1 MHNWRKEKEKNSTRG
16 ITTQTSESRVINDI
30 CFNLSICLTLSAC
43 HMLLRA
49 AAMLYVCICICSH
62 WKKSQSVLCKHL
74 LGKGKLKKTPRRQK
88 YVFILL
94 ASTLELASATD
105 QRERESERK
114 SFVTSMYVR
123 LTGTT
128 TPTPVHRLYF
138 WLLLFAVAVPVAALH
153 TIDQHYPLSIPCLF
167 VCLCEVI
174 HIIRARWSLSPE
186 HDTGDI
192 IYLSWPRS

>member
-1 MHNWRKEKEKNSTRG
+1 MAKGKRKNSTRG

-62 WKKSQSVLCKHL
+62 WGKSQSVLCKHL

-105 QRERESERK
+105 QREREREKRLRYVHVRK
-114 SFVTSMYVR
+114 TYR
-123 LTGTT
+123 HNNTNAC
-128 TPTPVHRLYF
+128 PPP
-138 WLLLFAVAVPVAALH
+138 LLLAVAVCCCCTCCCAAH
-153 TIDQHYPLSIPCLF
+153 HRSALSIIYPMSVRL
-167 VCLCEVI
+167 
-174 HIIRARWSLSPE
+174 SL
-186 HDTGDI
+186 
-192 IYLSWPRS
+192 